1 MGVVAECANLGSTNG
16 NTNSRIKN
24 EPKGVE
30 MNLPKCFN
38 SKPVD
43 MELIWY
49 VSGLSN
55 SELQRLKK
63 IVEQELHL
71 SEEAIKEGNEERE

>member
-1 MGVVAECANLGSTNG
+1 
-16 NTNSRIKN
+16 
-24 EPKGVE
+24 